1 MTFAS
6 VSMVTFTLTLL
17 GIFAGV
23 LMNVTRITTAA
34 ENNIKINVYLDY
46 GSTDNS
52 KTKKDAGGATVD
64 NGDYHKIYDQI
75 KSISGVK
82 SVTYSSK
89 EEQLKKVQEQYG
101 SDVFDDQYKDS
112 LQDAYI
118 VQTTSSAKVK
128 SVNTA
133 IKKIEGVDTTNYGGV
148 DSDRLFNIAKLIR
161 VWGLAGTAV
170 LIVIAIF
177 LISNTIRMTIMAR
190 KRDIE
195 IMRLVGAKNSYIRGP
210 FFFEG
215 AWVGLLGAIIPSLI
229 IYFGYTYI
237 YNTANAQLQLEGMS
251 LYPTNLFFP
260 AVIGGLFIIGI
271 IIGSLGA
278 ILSMRRYLKI

>member
-118 VQTTSSAKVK
+118 VQTTSPAKVK

-237 YNTANAQLQLEGMS
+237 YNTANAQLQLDGMS

-278 ILSMRRYLKI
+278 VLSMRRYLKI